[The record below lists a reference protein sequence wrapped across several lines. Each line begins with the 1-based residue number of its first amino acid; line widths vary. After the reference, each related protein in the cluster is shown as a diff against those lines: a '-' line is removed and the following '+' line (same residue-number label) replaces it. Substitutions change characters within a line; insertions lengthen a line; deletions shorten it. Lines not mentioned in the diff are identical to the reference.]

1 MKVTERF
8 TCYPRPRPLA
18 RRLRVRGETLDAT
31 MGALA
36 LASAVLFTG
45 LAFARLVGV
54 IGGAR

>member
-1 MKVTERF
+1 MRVTERF
-8 TCYPRPRPLA
+8 HHYERPRPLC

-31 MGALA
+31 MGALV

-45 LAFARLVGV
+45 LVFARLVGV